1 MMVLMIAWGKRH
13 FLQMDQLA
21 RRRAVKRLLGCPQRA
36 MVSEIPR
43 LIKKAD
49 EEERSHLQERGE

>member
-1 MMVLMIAWGKRH
+1 MKQIHSKVT
-13 FLQMDQLA
+13 
-21 RRRAVKRLLGCPQRA
+21 
-36 MVSEIPR
+36 EIPR